1 MEDITDSNV
10 REKRSG
16 RLIAMSSL
24 LFCILLI
31 IHHFVV
37 LDETTAKSLL
47 SLAGQKTSDT
57 AVHNILNSD
66 RYTGVMYILAYLAG
80 VVALWNRHPYLWW
93 FMFAVYVSNA
103 LFTLVNLYMFVQ
115 AILDVKNVVAV
126 LPILIVV
133 IASIIL
139 AIYMLVVSIAR
150 KSTFNR

>member
-1 MEDITDSNV
+1 MADITESS
-10 REKRSG
+10 REKSRTFN
-16 RLIAMSSL
+16 RDQFLYILYLTYYSS
-24 LFCILLI
+24 FCS
-31 IHHFVV
+31 

-93 FMFAVYVSNA
+93 FMFAVYVSFSRCEFIHVCTSNFRCEERYRN
-103 LFTLVNLYMFVQ
+103 FTNLNRCIGSCF
-115 AILDVKNVVAV
+115 
-126 LPILIVV
+126 
-133 IASIIL
+133 S
-139 AIYMLVVSIAR
+139 IYMLVDIAR

>member
-1 MEDITDSNV
+1 MADITESSA
-10 REKRSG
+10 REIRAG
-16 RLIAMSSL
+16 RLIAISSFI
-24 LFCILLI
+24 FCILLI

-66 RYTGVMYILAYLAG
+66 RYTGVMYILALAG

-115 AILDVKNVVAV
+115 AILDVKNVIAI

-133 IASIIL
+133 IGSIVL

>member
-1 MEDITDSNV
+1 
-10 REKRSG
+10 
-16 RLIAMSSL
+16 MSSL

-115 AILDVKNVVAV
+115 AIW
-126 LPILIVV
+126 
-133 IASIIL
+133 
-139 AIYMLVVSIAR
+139 MLKCCRSFTYTHCCNWLYYFSDLYVSCFD
-150 KSTFNR
+150 S

>member
-37 LDETTAKSLL
+37 LDVTTAKSLL
-47 SLAGQKTSDT
+47 SLAGQKTSDN

-133 IASIIL
+133 IGSIIL